1 MSIMMRRPK
10 SVFLALLALG
20 AGVVLFGGLNDG
32 VRPWDRAV
40 AFEAGANGYTA
51 EGSVSDYKSV
61 VQFNT
66 AALKDASIQ
75 LTLNMRSTS
84 TGYNS
89 VDEVALS
96 EEFLD
101 VNRHPTAVLTA
112 QGAKLDGDGKYN
124 MDAQL
129 TLKGVTKPAPL
140 RLLVQVKEGTP
151 VLKGAVAVNRLDFG
165 VGKETYNGVVLDKEM
180 KLRFSLVAEKPSE
193 AVNGPKQ
200 AGIEIK

>member
-10 SVFLALLALG
+10 SVVLALLALG
-20 AGVVLFGGLNDG
+20 AGVVLLGGRLDG
-32 VRPWDRAV
+32 IRPWDRAV

-51 EGSVSDYKSV
+51 EGSVNDYKSV
-61 VQFNT
+61 VQFNPD
-66 AALKDASIQ
+66 APKDASIL

-84 TGYNS
+84 TGYS
-89 VDEVALS
+89 AADEVALS

-112 QGAKLDGDGKYN
+112 RGAKPDGDGKYS

-140 RLLVQVKEGTP
+140 RLLVQTKEGTP
-151 VLKGAVAVNRLDFG
+151 VLKGAAAFNRLDFG
-165 VGKETYNGVVLDKEM
+165 VGRETYNGVALDKEM
-180 KLRFSLVAEKPSE
+180 KLKFSLVAEKPADAAS
-193 AVNGPKQ
+193 APKQ
-200 AGIEIK
+200 GLVADK